1 MITTTLSSKN
11 QITFPRFILDML
23 EIESGDK
30 LLVETENNQI
40 VVKPV
45 GKSIIDLLVKS
56 IKVSKDKKGISFKK
70 VRLTTQKIVAKKLAA
85 Q

>member
-11 QITFPRFILDML
+11 QITFPKLILDML
-23 EIESGDK
+23 GIESGEK
-30 LLVETENNQI
+30 LLVQVESNQI

-45 GKSIIDLLVKS
+45 GKSVVDLLAKS
-56 IKVSKDKKGISFKK
+56 IKVSKGKKGISFQKI
-70 VRLTTQKIVAKKLAA
+70 RLTTQKIVAKKLAT